1 MTIKMVGV
9 SCSPRKGQS
18 TAFALET
25 CLNAAKEA
33 APGIETVTI
42 DLAGK
47 TVNGCIACGQCT
59 KQLACSQKDDFEA
72 FLPVLTDPAVA
83 GLIIATPV
91 YLGTMTSQAKAFLDR
106 CVMLRRNGCLLRD
119 KVGGVIAVGGF
130 RHGGQETT
138 IHAVHA
144 AMLIQ
149 DMILVGD
156 GLSTFHFGGTMWSG
170 HPQGY
175 KEDTFGKDTV
185 ANLGKRVAGLAAR
198 LHRPVA

>member
-1 MTIKMVGV
+1 MAIKIVGV
-9 SCSPRKGQS
+9 ACSPRKGQS

-25 CLNAAKEA
+25 CLAAASQA
-33 APGIETVTI
+33 APGVETFTI

-59 KQLACSQKDDFEA
+59 KQLACSQKDDFES
-72 FLPVLTDPAVA
+72 FLPILTDPALA
-83 GLIIATPV
+83 GLIIPTPV
-91 YLGTMTSQAKAFLDR
+91 YFGSMTNQANAFLDR
-106 CVMLRRNGCLLRD
+106 SVMLRRPGSLLRD

-130 RHGGQETT
+130 RHGGQEIT
-138 IHAVHA
+138 IQAVHA

-156 GLSTFHFGGTMWSG
+156 GFATFHFGGTMWSG

-175 KEDTFGKDTV
+175 TADGFGKDTV

-198 LHRPVA
+198 LHGPAV